1 MCDELGQSFAFSHER
16 GVPLPRSPL
25 AREYESTRQSDLLT
39 ANNRSLLIIG
49 CSALLESMPARTES
63 TNLLSLFS
71 DLRVRYGIKLS
82 LASLLSLYVALV
94 LRLEH
99 PNWAVLT
106 VLVMMNS
113 HYVGS
118 TALKAMLR
126 CVGTIGGALL
136 GVWLVG
142 TYTSSPVLF
151 LLLIFIILGIAVY
164 KFGQYPGS
172 QAPYAY
178 YLVGLTTLS
187 VATYGIQDPSD
198 VWRIGLNRAL
208 EILVGSFSSL
218 AVTSVI
224 WPRYAREEF
233 FELSCKAL
241 ETAAEVVSLETAS
254 YIHLRDR
261 SGQLDQLRG
270 RFEQQVSTLRNL
282 LQAGAREST
291 RFYGRLGNYNAFV
304 VSLTNLFQAAL
315 HLETKRQE
323 ESQYIASIQ
332 NEFAAVATAAAQ
344 EFQILMRAYSPG
356 DRLPETAIDEAF
368 HTLLEKLSVLR
379 EAGPSVE
386 SPIEATIDFF
396 SHIGALRTIRY
407 ELLEMRQ
414 IKQGLPRLRAAQP
427 EAKPAW
433 DLFPT
438 IDWLWM
444 KTAFKAATA
453 AALSLLLIRWIHPP
467 GPAALPLAALLFSV
481 LQRTFI
487 RAGGTGDLRAFQR
500 LFFACLI
507 LSVYAALLILVTPFL
522 ADYLVMNLVLFIG
535 LFIFGFMT
543 ARTPG
548 FSFWAIVTIL
558 STSVLVGLNPQAP
571 VPTSTIID
579 SVLGLITGMA
589 VATVIGRVIWPLLP
603 QRLLR
608 DDLVEFFGQLK
619 AFSKRKLPMKKI
631 QTRLALLPIE
641 ALQALHAAKR
651 IPLLGFTAE
660 QQRQFELLIRALSS
674 LAAHR
679 TALAR
684 RRFELPAKLDALVHS
699 ELEQLEIEFGQM
711 TDAFADCFR
720 KGDCRRELPTV
731 RGALEGLR
739 QRAEQIRRERI
750 LASESLDAPI
760 QLLEVISR
768 CERIGDTLE
777 ECARLIKSLSINRYW
792 GDYAL

>member
-1 MCDELGQSFAFSHER
+1 
-16 GVPLPRSPL
+16 
-25 AREYESTRQSDLLT
+25 
-39 ANNRSLLIIG
+39 
-49 CSALLESMPARTES
+49 MPAQTES
-63 TNLLSLFS
+63 TNLLSPFS
-71 DLRVRYGIKLS
+71 DMRVRYGIKLS

-113 HYVGS
+113 HFVGS

-142 TYTSSPVLF
+142 TYASTPVIF
-151 LLLIFIILGIAVY
+151 LLLIFIVLGFAVY
-164 KFGQYPGS
+164 KFGQYPSS

-198 VWRIGLNRAL
+198 VWSIGLNRAL

-218 AVTSVI
+218 AVTSII

-241 ETAAEVVSLETAS
+241 ETAGEVVSLETDS
-254 YIHLRDR
+254 YIQLRDKP
-261 SGQLDQLRG
+261 SQLEELRK

-315 HLETKRQE
+315 HLETTRQE
-323 ESQYIASIQ
+323 ESPYITRIQ
-332 NEFAAVATAAAQ
+332 NELAAAATAVAQ
-344 EFQILMRAYSPG
+344 EFQILMLPYSPG
-356 DRLPETAIDEAF
+356 ARLPETTIGEAF
-368 HTLLEKLSVLR
+368 DTLLEKLSALR
-379 EAGPSVE
+379 TDGLFWE
-386 SPIEATIDFF
+386 SSIETTIDFF
-396 SHIGALRTIRY
+396 SHIGALRTIRH

-414 IKQGLPRLRAAQP
+414 IKQGLPRHMAAQP
-427 EAKPAW
+427 ERKPAW

-438 IDWLWM
+438 LDWLWM
-444 KTAFKAATA
+444 KTAFKAALA
-453 AALSLLLIRWIHPP
+453 ATLSLLLIRWIHPP
-467 GPAALPLAALLFSV
+467 GPGALPLAALLFSV

-500 LFFACLI
+500 LFFASLI
-507 LSVYAALLILVTPFL
+507 LSVFAALLILITPFL

-535 LFIFGFMT
+535 LFIFGFLT

-548 FSFWAIVTIL
+548 FSFWGIVTIL
-558 STSVLVGLNPQAP
+558 STSVFVGLNPQVP
-571 VPTSTIID
+571 VPSSTIID
-579 SVLGLITGMA
+579 SVVGLIAGMA
-589 VATVIGRVIWPLLP
+589 VATVIGRVIWPMLP

-608 DDLVEFFGQLK
+608 DDLVEFFGELK
-619 AFSKRKLPMKKI
+619 AFSNPKRPMKKI

-641 ALQALHAAKR
+641 ALQATKR
-651 IPLLGFTAE
+651 IPLLGFTGE
-660 QQRQFELLIRALSS
+660 QQRQFELLIRVLSS
-674 LAAHR
+674 LATQR

-684 RRFELPAKLDALVHS
+684 RRLELPANLDALVHS
-699 ELEQLEIEFGQM
+699 ELEQLQIEFDQM

-720 KGDCRRELPTV
+720 KGDCRREFPTV
-731 RGALEGLR
+731 RGTLESLR
-739 QRAEQIRRERI
+739 QRADQIRRERL

-768 CERIGDTLE
+768 CQVIGDKLE
-777 ECARLIKSLSINRYW
+777 ECTIVIKSLSIHRYW

>member
-1 MCDELGQSFAFSHER
+1 
-16 GVPLPRSPL
+16 
-25 AREYESTRQSDLLT
+25 
-39 ANNRSLLIIG
+39 
-49 CSALLESMPARTES
+49 MPAQTES
-63 TNLLSLFS
+63 TNLLSSFS
-71 DLRVRYGIKLS
+71 DLRVRYGLKLS

-94 LRLEH
+94 LRLEY

-106 VLVMMNS
+106 TLVMMNS
-113 HYVGS
+113 HFVGS
-118 TALKAMLR
+118 TALKALLR

-136 GVWLVG
+136 GIWLVG
-142 TYTSSPVLF
+142 TYASSPVLF

-218 AVTSVI
+218 AVTSII
-224 WPRYAREEF
+224 WPRHAREEF

-254 YIHLRDR
+254 YIQHRDR
-261 SGQLDQLRG
+261 SGQLEQLQN

-315 HLETKRQE
+315 HLETKREE
-323 ESQYIASIQ
+323 ESQYIAGIQ
-332 NEFAAVATAAAQ
+332 NELAGVSTAIAE
-344 EFQILMRAYSPG
+344 EFQILMRPYSPG
-356 DRLPETAIDEAF
+356 PRVPETKLGESFD
-368 HTLLEKLSVLR
+368 TLLEKLSALR
-379 EAGPSVE
+379 AAGLFG
-386 SPIEATIDFF
+386 EATIETNIDFF
-396 SHIGALRTIRY
+396 SHIGSLRTIRH

-414 IKQGLPRLRAAQP
+414 IQQGLPRLRSAQP
-427 EAKPAW
+427 ERKPAW

-444 KTAFKAATA
+444 KIAFKAALA

-467 GPAALPLAALLFSV
+467 GPAALPLAALLFSA

-507 LSVYAALLILVTPFL
+507 LSVYAALLILITPFL
-522 ADYLVMNLVLFIG
+522 ADYLVMNLV

-558 STSVLVGLNPQAP
+558 STSTLVGLNAQVP
-571 VPTSTIID
+571 VASSTIID
-579 SVLGLITGMA
+579 SVLGLITGLA
-589 VATVIGRVIWPLLP
+589 IATVIGRVIWPLLP

-608 DDLVEFFGQLK
+608 DDLVEFLDQLK
-619 AFSKRKLPMKKI
+619 AFSNRKLPMKRI
-631 QTRLALLPIE
+631 LTRLALLPIE
-641 ALQALHAAKR
+641 ALQALQSAKR
-651 IPLLGFTAE
+651 IPLPGFTGE

-674 LAAHR
+674 FAAHR

-684 RRFELPAKLDALVHS
+684 RRIELPAKLDALVHS
-699 ELEQLEIEFGQM
+699 ELERLEIEFDQM

-720 KGDCRRELPTV
+720 KGDCRREFPTV

-739 QRAEQIRRERI
+739 QRTEQIRRERI
-750 LASESLDAPI
+750 LDSESLDAPI
-760 QLLEVISR
+760 QLLEVVSR
-768 CERIGDTLE
+768 CQRLGDTLE
-777 ECARLIKSLSINRYW
+777 ECASLIKSMSIHRYW

>member
-1 MCDELGQSFAFSHER
+1 
-16 GVPLPRSPL
+16 
-25 AREYESTRQSDLLT
+25 
-39 ANNRSLLIIG
+39 
-49 CSALLESMPARTES
+49 MPAQTKS
-63 TNLLSLFS
+63 TTLLSPFPDIFS

-82 LASLLSLYVALV
+82 LAALLSLYVALV

-106 VLVMMNS
+106 ALVMMNS

-118 TALKAMLR
+118 TSLKAILR
-126 CVGTIGGALL
+126 CVGTIAGAFL

-142 TYTSSPVLF
+142 SYTSSPVLF
-151 LLLIFIILGIAVY
+151 LLFIFIILGIAVY

-198 VWRIGLNRAL
+198 VWRTGLNRAL
-208 EILVGSFSSL
+208 EILVGSLISL
-218 AVTSVI
+218 VVTSII

-233 FELSCKAL
+233 FELGSKAL
-241 ETAAEVVSLETAS
+241 ETAAELVTLETAS
-254 YIHLRDR
+254 FIEVRDT
-261 SGQLDQLRG
+261 SAQLEQLQK

-315 HLETKRQE
+315 HLERNRQE
-323 ESQYIASIQ
+323 ESQYIARIQ
-332 NEFAAVATAAAQ
+332 NELAAAMTAIAQ
-344 EFQILMRAYSPG
+344 EFQILLSPYSPG
-356 DRLPETAIDEAF
+356 ARLPETTIDKAF
-368 HTLLEKLSVLR
+368 DTLFEKLSTLR
-379 EAGPSVE
+379 AAGLFVE
-386 SPIEATIDFF
+386 SSIEINIDFF
-396 SHIGALRTIRY
+396 SHIAVLGTIRN

-414 IKQGLPRLRAAQP
+414 IKQGLPRLRAASP
-427 EAKPAW
+427 ERKRAW
-433 DLFPT
+433 DLLPA
-438 IDWLWM
+438 IDWFWM
-444 KTAFKAATA
+444 RTAFKAALA

-507 LSVYAALLILVTPFL
+507 LSVYAALLIVITPFL
-522 ADYLVMNLVLFIG
+522 ASYLVMNLTLFVAV
-535 LFIFGFMT
+535 FIFGFMT
-543 ARTPG
+543 FRTPG

-558 STSVLVGLNPQAP
+558 STSVFVGLNAQVP
-571 VPTSTIID
+571 VESSTIID

-589 VATVIGRVIWPLLP
+589 MATVIGRLIWPLLP

-608 DDLVEFFGQLK
+608 DDLVDFFGQLK
-619 AFSKRKLPMKKI
+619 ALSNPKLPMKKI

-641 ALQALHAAKR
+641 ALQAAKGIR
-651 IPLLGFTAE
+651 LPGFTGE
-660 QQRQFELLIRALSS
+660 EQRQIELLIRALSG
-674 LAAHR
+674 LAARR

-684 RRFELPAKLDALVHS
+684 RRFELPAKLEALVHP
-699 ELEQLEIEFGQM
+699 ELDQLEIEFGQM

-720 KGDCRRELPTV
+720 KGDCRREFPTV
-731 RGALEGLR
+731 RGALDGLR
-739 QRAEQIRRERI
+739 LRADQIRRERI
-750 LASESLDAPI
+750 LATESLDAPI

-768 CERIGDTLE
+768 CQRVGDTLE
-777 ECARLIKSLSINRYW
+777 ECARLIKSLSIHRYW

>member
-1 MCDELGQSFAFSHER
+1 
-16 GVPLPRSPL
+16 
-25 AREYESTRQSDLLT
+25 
-39 ANNRSLLIIG
+39 
-49 CSALLESMPARTES
+49 MPAQAKATTLFSPFPEI
-63 TNLLSLFS
+63 FS
-71 DLRVRYGIKLS
+71 DLRVRYGIKLG

-106 VLVMMNS
+106 CLVMMNS
-113 HYVGS
+113 HFVGS

-126 CVGTIGGALL
+126 CVGTIAGAFL

-142 TYTSSPVLF
+142 TYSSSPVIF
-151 LLLIFIILGIAVY
+151 LVLISIILGIAVY
-164 KFGQYPGS
+164 KFGQYPSS

-198 VWRIGLNRAL
+198 VWRTGLNRAL
-208 EILVGSFSSL
+208 EILVGSLISL
-218 AVTSVI
+218 VVTSII

-233 FELSCKAL
+233 FELGSKAL
-241 ETAAEVVSLETAS
+241 ETAAELVTLETAS
-254 YIHLRDR
+254 FIEVRDT
-261 SGQLDQLRG
+261 SAQLEQLQK

-282 LQAGAREST
+282 LLAGAREST

-315 HLETKRQE
+315 HLERNRQE
-323 ESQYIASIQ
+323 ESQYIARIQ
-332 NEFAAVATAAAQ
+332 NELAAAMTAVAQ
-344 EFQILMRAYSPG
+344 EFQILLSPYSPG
-356 DRLPETAIDEAF
+356 ARLPETTIDKAF
-368 HTLLEKLSVLR
+368 DTLFEKLSTLR
-379 EAGPSVE
+379 AAGLFVE
-386 SPIEATIDFF
+386 SSIEINIDFF
-396 SHIGALRTIRY
+396 SHIAVLRTIRN

-414 IKQGLPRLRAAQP
+414 IKQGLPRLRAASP
-427 EAKPAW
+427 ERKRAW
-433 DLFPT
+433 DLLPA
-438 IDWLWM
+438 IDWFWM
-444 KTAFKAATA
+444 RTAFKAALA

-507 LSVYAALLILVTPFL
+507 LSVYAALLIVITPFL
-522 ADYLVMNLVLFIG
+522 ASYLVMNLTLFVAV
-535 LFIFGFMT
+535 FIFGFMT
-543 ARTPG
+543 FRTPG

-558 STSVLVGLNPQAP
+558 STSVFVGLNAQVP
-571 VPTSTIID
+571 VESSTIID

-589 VATVIGRVIWPLLP
+589 MATVIGRLIWPLLP

-619 AFSKRKLPMKKI
+619 ALSNPKLPMKKI

-641 ALQALHAAKR
+641 ALQAAKGIR
-651 IPLLGFTAE
+651 LPGFTGE
-660 QQRQFELLIRALSS
+660 EQRQIELLIRALSG
-674 LAAHR
+674 LAARR

-684 RRFELPAKLDALVHS
+684 RRFELPAKLEALVHP
-699 ELEQLEIEFGQM
+699 ELDQLEIEFGQM

-720 KGDCRRELPTV
+720 KGDCRREFPTV
-731 RGALEGLR
+731 RGALDGLR
-739 QRAEQIRRERI
+739 LRADQIRRERI
-750 LASESLDAPI
+750 LATENLDAPI

-768 CERIGDTLE
+768 CQRVGDTLE
-777 ECARLIKSLSINRYW
+777 ECARLIKSLSIHRYW